1 MDGKP
6 SLDELITH
14 VDVVEWLRLGVL
26 LKLDMKDL
34 QAIERE
40 RASIADRLQLM
51 YNLWLMSQ
59 PGATR
64 RQLLKALE
72 VMKAR
77 TLADNYRKWIASN
90 AVKPPNTR
98 SASDSRTSSKQSKCI
113 PLVGG

>member
-1 MDGKP
+1 MAETRCTPKARYEG
-6 SLDELITH
+6 SSSHRAGE
-14 VDVVEWLRLGVL
+14 VVY
-26 LKLDMKDL
+26 
-34 QAIERE
+34 
-40 RASIADRLQLM
+40 IADRLQLM

-72 VMKAR
+72 VMKAL

-90 AVKPPNTR
+90 TVKCPNTR
-98 SASDSRTSSKQSKCI
+98 SASASRTSKQSKCI